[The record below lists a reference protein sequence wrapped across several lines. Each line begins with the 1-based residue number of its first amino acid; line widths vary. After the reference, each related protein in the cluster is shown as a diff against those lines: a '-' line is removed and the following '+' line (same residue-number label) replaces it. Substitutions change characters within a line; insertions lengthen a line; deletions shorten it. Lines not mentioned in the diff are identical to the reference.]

1 MVFFIVI
8 GAVVGAL
15 VGTAIG
21 LGIQVAQEKDKVRNA
36 PNEQNRN
43 TFGFN

>member
-1 MVFFIVI
+1 MVFFVVI

-15 VGTAIG
+15 IGTAIS
-21 LGIQVAQEKDKVRNA
+21 LGVRGAEKEKVRNA